1 MGFGWIVEYFGTEE
15 ATLGVLDSFGKA
27 MEALEPCYLPMEPL
41 IVSCELFL
49 LNALLAVSDRPST
62 EFSVT
67 ITS

>member
-27 MEALEPCYLPMEPL
+27 MEALEPYRLPMEPL

-49 LNALLAVSDRPST
+49 LNALFHS
-62 EFSVT
+62 
-67 ITS
+67 